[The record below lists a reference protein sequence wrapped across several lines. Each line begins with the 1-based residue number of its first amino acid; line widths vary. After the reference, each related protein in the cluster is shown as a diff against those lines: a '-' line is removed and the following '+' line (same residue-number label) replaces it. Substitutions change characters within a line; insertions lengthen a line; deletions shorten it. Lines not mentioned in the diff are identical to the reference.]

1 MVAPQRIIYF
11 WFLAYLSWV
20 IMVKA
25 QMDTERLGGSQK
37 GSRILK
43 VSPAAGRGMGL
54 TGKDSVLVTGELTCL
69 PIWDHHPD
77 GIKSGNTV

>member
-43 VSPAAGRGMGL
+43 VSPAAGREW
-54 TGKDSVLVTGELTCL
+54 DSLEKTAFWLLE
-69 PIWDHHPD
+69 
-77 GIKSGNTV
+77 S

>member
-1 MVAPQRIIYF
+1 MAVPQRIIHF

-25 QMDTERLGGSQK
+25 QTDTERLGGSQK

-43 VSPAAGRGMGL
+43 VSPAAGREW
-54 TGKDSVLVTGELTCL
+54 DSLE
-69 PIWDHHPD
+69 
-77 GIKSGNTV
+77 KTVFWLLEG